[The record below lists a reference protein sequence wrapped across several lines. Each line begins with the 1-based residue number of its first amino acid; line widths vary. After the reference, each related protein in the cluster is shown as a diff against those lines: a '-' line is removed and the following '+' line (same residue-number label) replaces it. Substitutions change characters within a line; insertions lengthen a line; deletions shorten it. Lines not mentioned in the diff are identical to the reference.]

1 MKLMR
6 DRSVIVFPASVLV
19 GAFLLITAGC
29 APDHRISLQQF
40 LQAQQTAAVLS
51 SLEAAPDEPVSLELE
66 SHLGPYQVG
75 PSDVLLVTFTRADQV
90 GLFPPVQVRVD
101 RNGEVDLPIVGAV
114 RINGL
119 ELEDVEDRI
128 RAAYIP
134 GVVTEGVVHVQLVIP
149 DSTNVL
155 VIGAVAAPGLV
166 QLRRTERNMLF
177 ALVAAGGVSSLASGT
192 ATVRRIRQPEV
203 VETFNL
209 TDPIQLKASLNIPP
223 LQNGDIVYVDA
234 AEQNAVYVGG
244 LVTRTGPQPYPP
256 GTGPT
261 LLQAIAAAGGLR
273 TDVSPR
279 EGTLIRRMPD
289 GRDVFVKLDMN
300 RLAMGQDPNIELQ
313 GGDIL
318 WVPETVGTR
327 IQDFINR
334 NIYMRAGISVNYSVS
349 GTEFM
354 NRRGTQSGAGRNL
367 QDSFDPFG
375 FLNQNSALQSIQSRP

>member
-1 MKLMR
+1 MKWMQYTGGNT
-6 DRSVIVFPASVLV
+6 PAL
-19 GAFLLITAGC
+19 GLTAGMVLAVCGC
-29 APDHRISLQQF
+29 ANDHRMSLQQF
-40 LQAQQTAAVLS
+40 LQARESVAAQGVPAEVSGDRVELD
-51 SLEAAPDEPVSLELE
+51 LER
-66 SHLGPYQVG
+66 HLGPYQVG
-75 PSDVLLVTFTRADQV
+75 PSDVLLVTFTRADQI

-128 RAAYIP
+128 RSAYIP
-134 GVVTEGVVHVQLVIP
+134 AVVTEGVVHVQLVTP
-149 DSTNVL
+149 DTTNVL

-203 VETFNL
+203 VESFNL
-209 TDPIQLKASLNIPP
+209 TDPVQLKASLDIPP
-223 LQNGDIVYVDA
+223 LQNGDIVYVGA

-261 LLQAIAAAGGLR
+261 ILQAIAAAGGLR
-273 TDVSPR
+273 TDVAPR

-300 RLAMGQDPNIELQ
+300 RLAMGQDPNIALQ

-318 WVPETVGTR
+318 WVPETFGTR
-327 IQDFINR
+327 VLDFINR
-334 NIYMRAGISVNYSVS
+334 NIYMRAGISVNYNVS
-349 GTEFM
+349 GVEYM
-354 NRRGTQSGAGRNL
+354 NRASSQSGTNQNL
-367 QDSFDPFG
+367 QDTFDPFG

>member
-1 MKLMR
+1 MKFMR
-6 DRSVIVFPASVLV
+6 VDSVKIPIGYSLAGVLV
-19 GAFLLITAGC
+19 MLVVGC
-29 APDHRISLQQF
+29 AGDHRISLQQF
-40 LQAQQTAAVLS
+40 LQAQ
-51 SLEAAPDEPVSLELE
+51 EAMRVSPSPDALPDEPIALELDT
-66 SHLGPYQVG
+66 HLGPYQVG

-134 GVVTEGVVHVQLVIP
+134 AVVTEGVVHVQLVTP

-192 ATVRRIRQPEV
+192 ATVRRIRQPGTL
-203 VETFNL
+203 ETFNL
-209 TDPIQLKASLNIPP
+209 TDPAQLKASLSIPP
-223 LQNGDIVYVDA
+223 LQNGDIVNVEA
-234 AEQNAVYVGG
+234 AEQNSVYVGG
-244 LVTRTGPQPYPP
+244 LVTRAGPQPYPP

-289 GRDVFVKLDMN
+289 GRDAFVKLDLN

-318 WVPETVGTR
+318 WVPETASTR

-334 NIYMRAGISVNYSVS
+334 NLYLRAGVSVNYSVS
-349 GTEFM
+349 GVEYM
-354 NRRGTQSGAGRNL
+354 NRRSQQSGTNQNL
-367 QDSFDPFG
+367 QDTFDPFG
-375 FLNQNSALQSIQSRP
+375 FLNQNSALQSIQNQP